1 MTMKGILIDT
11 DFDIQLSTKRNG
23 AGLIINGF
31 LIGENTDQCAAIALS
46 MQQGELKEDPL
57 LGAGLTRF
65 IRGKYSQSQIDQRI
79 RQHLTRAGVNY
90 QDYKHRIQTM
100 INTSEL

>member
-1 MTMKGILIDT
+1 MKGILLDT
-11 DFDIQLSTKRNG
+11 DFNLQINVRKSD
-23 AGLIINGF
+23 GLISGGL
-31 LIGENTDQCAAIALS
+31 LIGDNTDQCAAITLK

-79 RQHLTRAGVNY
+79 RQHLTRAGINY
-90 QDYKHRIQTM
+90 QNYKQRISQT
-100 INTSEL
+100 INTRE